1 MAAVIDYLDTL
12 EIGVC
17 LRINRL
23 SRMAAVRRFFSM
35 VSQMGDGGFW
45 LVMALLVVAIQ
56 GTAALPVVTHIA
68 ITGGIGVLIY
78 KLLKSRLVRERPFI
92 ANGEIFCGTAPLDKY
107 SFPSGHT
114 LHAVSFTMM
123 FSTVEPVL
131 MPVMATFAALVAVSR
146 VILGLHYPSDVV
158 VGALIGA
165 SLATTSI
172 SLM

>member
-1 MAAVIDYLDTL
+1 MAAVIDYLDSV

-23 SRMAAVRRFFSM
+23 SRRTTVRRFFSM
-35 VSQMGDGGFW
+35 ISRMGDGGFW
-45 LVMALLVVAIQ
+45 LVMGLLVIALQ
-56 GTAALPVVTHIA
+56 GTAALPVIVHIA
-68 ITGGIGVLIY
+68 VTGGIGVLVY

-92 ANGEIFCGTAPLDKY
+92 AHGDIFCGTAPLDQY

-123 FSTVEPVL
+123 IASVEPAL
-131 MPVMATFAALVAVSR
+131 LPVMTTFAFLVAVSR
-146 VILGLHYPSDVV
+146 IILGLHYPSDVF

-165 SLATTSI
+165 LLATTSI